1 MRGARKTPRLWHNS
15 APLIPDE
22 RMTEFFMQSAWAQEN
37 TGGGGGLMGL
47 LPLVLIFAV
56 FYFFLIRP
64 QMKQAREHKLMVEA
78 LAKGDEVVTSGGLLG
93 RITRIGD
100 NFIMVEIAPDIEVKV
115 QKHAVSATLPKG
127 TLKSL

>member
-1 MRGARKTPRLWHNS
+1 M
-15 APLIPDE
+15 
-22 RMTEFFMQSAWAQEN
+22 MEFFMRSAWAQN
-37 TGGGGGLMGL
+37 GAAGGGGLMGL

-64 QMKQAREHKLMVEA
+64 QMKQAREHKQMVEA
-78 LAKGDEVVTSGGLLG
+78 LAKGDEIVTNGGLLG

-100 NFIMVEIAPDIEVKV
+100 NFIMVEIAPEIEVRI